1 MGRVKITVIMQVVLI
16 DRAER
21 LKDITV
27 EIYKYSS
34 IILNKYTVVFTVPY
48 FLFVTEQ
55 HL

>member
-1 MGRVKITVIMQVVLI
+1 MGRVKSTVIMQVVLI

-27 EIYKYSS
+27 GIYKYSS
-34 IILNKYTVVFTVPY
+34 VILNYTVVFTVPY
-48 FLFVTEQ
+48 FLFVTKP